1 VLVDLEGYGR
11 NFPGEDIDISRTV
24 GWFTA
29 IYPCLLQKSSDDW
42 GEMLKGIKEQLRTV
56 PNQGFNYGILR
67 YLHNGEI
74 SEKLQNLPQAEIS
87 FNYLGQ
93 LDLGLD
99 NGKFQWLPLPEIT
112 TQDKQQTRRYAIEII
127 GFIRE
132 GKLQF
137 DWVYSRQQYQ
147 QKTIAQLANNFQQ
160 GLKEIINHCRLPNIG
175 GYTPS
180 DFELGNLNQD
190 TLDLVMGMISFEAE
204 GVEC

>member
-1 VLVDLEGYGR
+1 
-11 NFPGEDIDISRTV
+11 
-24 GWFTA
+24 
-29 IYPCLLQKSSDDW
+29 
-42 GEMLKGIKEQLRTV
+42 M
-56 PNQGFNYGILR
+56 
-67 YLHNGEI
+67 
-74 SEKLQNLPQAEIS
+74 QNLPQAEIS

-204 GVEC
+204 GVE